1 MSVYKRT
8 FKNGD
13 KWCVYL
19 ILPDGSKFR
28 KAIGTKKE
36 AEKVEQQL
44 KSQLIAGKWNLQENI
59 DTLFSVLVNDY
70 LEYAK
75 TNKAESTY
83 RNDKC
88 RIEAHL
94 LPYFGDMILVQVT
107 PQILESYKR
116 ERLEQGAS
124 PNTVNHELANLSHM
138 FRMAIRWG
146 LIDRNPVSYVD
157 KMKIPEKPKRFLSQV
172 QIERLMEAADSS
184 HIFPLIVTALHT
196 GMRKSELFNLKW
208 SDIDFD
214 RMTITVQSKD
224 DWHTKNYRSRT
235 LQITPV
241 LYDVL
246 IEHRKQHLLNVQSEY
261 AFTYN
266 GKKLRSNIKRSLA
279 RVMNKAGLNG
289 VTLHTFRHTFASQL
303 AMAGVSIKE
312 VQELMGHRSFETT
325 LQYAHLSED
334 HVKQQVM
341 KLPFASHSG
350 NSRTRIGHAK
360 PFLVDNPRKERTT

>member
-1 MSVYKRT
+1 MS
-8 FKNGD
+8 N
-13 KWCVYL
+13 YL
-19 ILPDGSKFR
+19 SNSP
-28 KAIGTKKE
+28 
-36 AEKVEQQL
+36 
-44 KSQLIAGKWNLQENI
+44 
-59 DTLFSVLVNDY
+59 

-75 TNKAESTY
+75 TNKAKSTY
-83 RNDKC
+83 RVDKY

-94 LPYFGDMILVQVT
+94 IPYFGDMTLTQIT
-107 PQILESYKR
+107 PQVLERYKR
-116 ERLEQGAS
+116 ERLEEGAS
-124 PNTVNHELANLSHM
+124 PNTVNHEIANLSHM
-138 FRMAIRWG
+138 FRVAAKWG
-146 LIDRNPVSYVD
+146 LIDRNPVSHVD
-157 KMKIPEKPKRFLSQV
+157 KMKIPERPKRFLNQA
-172 QIERLMEAADSS
+172 QIERLMEAANGS

-208 SDIDFD
+208 SDIDFG
-214 RMTITVQSKD
+214 RMTVTVQSKD

-261 AFTYN
+261 VFTYN
-266 GKKLRSNIKRSLA
+266 GQKLRSNIKRSLA
-279 RVMNKAGLNG
+279 RVMSKADLKG

-303 AMAGVSIKE
+303 VMAGVSLRE

-360 PFLVDNPRKERTT
+360 LVLVDNLKKERTL